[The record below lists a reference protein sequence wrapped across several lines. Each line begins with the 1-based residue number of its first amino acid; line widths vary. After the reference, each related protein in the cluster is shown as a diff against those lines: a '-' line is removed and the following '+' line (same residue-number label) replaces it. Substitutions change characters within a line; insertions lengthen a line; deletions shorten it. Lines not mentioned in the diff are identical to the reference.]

1 MACFLNYYQL
11 LFLVMSLLRGEID
24 LENKGIPQELID
36 RINFLAKKKKTTGL
50 SEDEKIEQQSLR
62 ETYLAMFR
70 ENFRSHIEMLQ
81 VYDKDGKEVTPE
93 KVKEIQRKKGL
104 RDD

>member
-1 MACFLNYYQL
+1 MTEDKPTNEQNEQ
-11 LFLVMSLLRGEID
+11 RG
-24 LENKGIPQELID
+24 GAIPQDLID
-36 RINFLAKKKKTTGL
+36 RINELAHKKKDKGL
-50 SEDEKIEQQSLR
+50 TEEEHAEQKRLR
-62 ETYLAMFR
+62 ETYLSLFR

-93 KVKEIQRKKGL
+93 KVKRIQRERGL

>member
-1 MACFLNYYQL
+1 M
-11 LFLVMSLLRGEID
+11 
-24 LENKGIPQELID
+24 ENKGIPQELIV
-36 RINFLAKKKKTTGL
+36 RINFLAKKKKTTGI

>member
-1 MACFLNYYQL
+1 M
-11 LFLVMSLLRGEID
+11 
-24 LENKGIPQELID
+24 ENKGIPQELID
-36 RINFLAKKKKTTGL
+36 RINYLANKKKTTGL

-81 VYDKDGKEVTPE
+81 VYDKNGKEVTPE

>member
-1 MACFLNYYQL
+1 M
-11 LFLVMSLLRGEID
+11 
-24 LENKGIPQELID
+24 ENKGIPQELID

-93 KVKEIQRKKGL
+93 KVKEIQQKKGL

>member
-1 MACFLNYYQL
+1 MNNAAVQFLKK
-11 LFLVMSLLRGEID
+11 D
-24 LENKGIPQELID
+24 KGLTE
-36 RINFLAKKKKTTGL
+36 
-50 SEDEKIEQQSLR
+50 EEQAEQKRLR
-62 ETYLAMFR
+62 ETYLSLFR

-93 KVKEIQRKKGL
+93 KVKRIQRERGL

>member
-1 MACFLNYYQL
+1 M
-11 LFLVMSLLRGEID
+11 D
-24 LENKGIPQELID
+24 NKGIPQELID
-36 RINFLAKKKKTTGL
+36 RINYLANKKKTTGL

-81 VYDKDGKEVTPE
+81 VYDKNGKEVTPE

>member
-1 MACFLNYYQL
+1 MTEDKPMNEQNQQ
-11 LFLVMSLLRGEID
+11 RG
-24 LENKGIPQELID
+24 GAIPQDLID
-36 RINFLAKKKKTTGL
+36 PINDIAHNKTDKGFT
-50 SEDEKIEQQSLR
+50 EEEQAEQKRLR
-62 ETYLAMFR
+62 ETYLSLFR

-93 KVKEIQRKKGL
+93 KVKRIQRERGL

>member
-1 MACFLNYYQL
+1 M
-11 LFLVMSLLRGEID
+11 
-24 LENKGIPQELID
+24 ENKGIPQELID

-81 VYDKDGKEVTPE
+81 VYDEDGKEVTPE

>member
-1 MACFLNYYQL
+1 M
-11 LFLVMSLLRGEID
+11 
-24 LENKGIPQELID
+24 ENKGIPQELID

-50 SEDEKIEQQSLR
+50 SEDEKVEQQSLR

-93 KVKEIQRKKGL
+93 KVKEIQRKKIKTSH
-104 RDD
+104 